1 MLTFFS
7 QLLPSRSSRRGA
19 ERVPRH
25 RPHRPPSVPRRPFG
39 PRMKFT
45 SLVGTAVVVLALSAT
60 ARAHA
65 DTLLDWDF
73 HNVRT
78 VDRVSVSEGY
88 SSDPSIWGIV
98 SQSGGG
104 PAEDWGD
111 LGVAFL
117 TRFLGTYH
125 PFILLETTETLYL
138 EDLTFQHW
146 HNHNPGF
153 PTYPNYSVQ
162 LQLDGGEGFFDVGE
176 PLLLDNDNAG
186 STATIAI
193 GITLPPG
200 TYLVRWDPRG
210 LAYGTDTSTDFFA
223 LTDLQL
229 NGAIGE

>member
-1 MLTFFS
+1 
-7 QLLPSRSSRRGA
+7 
-19 ERVPRH
+19 
-25 RPHRPPSVPRRPFG
+25 
-39 PRMKFT
+39 MKFT
-45 SLVGTAVVVLALSAT
+45 SLVGIAAVVLALSASS
-60 ARAHA
+60 RAYA
-65 DTLLDWDF
+65 DTLVDWDF
-73 HNVRT
+73 QNVRT

-111 LGVAFL
+111 QVAFL

-138 EDLTFQHW
+138 EDLTFQHSYHPFILLETTETLYLEDLTFQHW

-153 PTYPNYSVQ
+153 PTDPNYSVQ
-162 LQLDGGEGFFDVGE
+162 LQLDGGDGFFDIGE
-176 PLLLDNDNAG
+176 PLLLDNDNSG

-200 TYLVRWDPRG
+200 IYLIRWDPRG
-210 LAYGTDTSTDFFA
+210 LAYGSDTNTEFFA

-229 NGAIGE
+229 NGALGE